1 MKHKELLLTLENLTK
16 RKITQREIAEA
27 LGFQN
32 VNTIGNRAMRNSDY
46 SVGEVEKIYKYLDL
60 DIPSDVVISSLMN
73 KYQHSLE
80 ERYKQEINKTHIDI
94 DYYSDVFASCGNG
107 TVDFDE
113 NNKELMSVDTK
124 IIHNYNPNNRYVVI
138 TAKGDSMSGV
148 IEPKDKLIIR
158 LIGLEPIVDNHIYV
172 FAYNEEVYIK
182 FLSKNI
188 DEVMVRS
195 NNPEY
200 KTKYITDLEN
210 LRLIGEVVGLVRNLG
225 E

>member
-1 MKHKELLLTLENLTK
+1 MHHAELLDTLQNLIGSK
-16 RKITQREIAEA
+16 PTQQEIANILEMSI
-27 LGFQN
+27 
-32 VNTIGNRAMRNSDY
+32 NTISGRATRNSKY
-46 SVGEVEKIYKYLDL
+46 SFDEVKKIGNYYNVDLFQKKIINNLLD
-60 DIPSDVVISSLMN
+60 

-158 LIGLEPIVDNHIYV
+158 LIGLEPIIDNHIYV
-172 FAYNEEVYIK
+172 FAYKEEIYIK